1 MHFIKASKARYREN
15 VVFCTKNL
23 ISKIYD
29 ALVFWK
35 ISEGFQEN
43 TIGGVSFV

>member
-1 MHFIKASKARYREN
+1 MHFIKASKARYRD
-15 VVFCTKNL
+15 VFCTKNL